1 MEFCEVCDNL
11 LYFSEPTSAA
21 AMAAGGGAEGAMLSA
36 RGEGAMLN
44 KFCKN
49 CGFTKQLDIAKTG
62 AIRVAKTLYSEDDLL
77 YEQYKNKYLRH
88 DPTLQRVRDPRL
100 RCPSDACTADKDTS
114 EVMYVKYHPLHMRYF
129 FCCDACG
136 TMWRRD

>member
-11 LYFSEPTSAA
+11 LYFSESSGAA
-21 AMAAGGGAEGAMLSA
+21 DPALRS
-36 RGEGAMLN
+36 LN

-49 CGFTKQLDIAKTG
+49 CGFTKQLNIQQTG

-77 YEQYKNKYLRH
+77 YAQYKNKYLRH
-88 DPTLQRVRDPRL
+88 DPTLQRVCDPRV
-100 RCPSDACTADKDTS
+100 RCPSESCTADKDTS
-114 EVMYVKYHPLHMRYF
+114 EVLYVKYHPVHMRYF

-136 TMWRRD
+136 TMWRKD